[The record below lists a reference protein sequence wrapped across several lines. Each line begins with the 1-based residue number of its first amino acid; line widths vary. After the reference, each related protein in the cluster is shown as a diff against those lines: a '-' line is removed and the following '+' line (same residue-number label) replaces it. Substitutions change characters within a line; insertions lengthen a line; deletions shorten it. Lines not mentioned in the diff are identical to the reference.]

1 MRKDLID
8 KYHITYTDAVIA
20 HLYAFF
26 YRKNRFYIAFQYLFL
41 KYFRYLANK
50 YHEASNLEG
59 YFCECFYGFP
69 VGKYSYGVMQFCQD
83 WINIKSIGAFC
94 SIAPNVTITGQ
105 NHPLTYISTHP
116 FIYAKDRGFL
126 QEDNVPL
133 MDTDK
138 NVGVTIGNDV
148 WIGQNVT
155 ILPCVHIGNGAVV
168 GAGSI
173 VTKHVPDYAV
183 VAGNPAKI
191 LKYRFTD
198 EEINRLNEIE
208 WWEWPDDMIK
218 KNIKTFTENDG
229 FFNAFDGSRIDMNG
243 DKVQ

>member
-8 KYHITYTDAVIA
+8 KYHITYTDAVIT

-26 YRKNRFYIAFQYLFL
+26 YGKSHFYIAFQYVFL
-41 KYFRYLANK
+41 KLFRYLAKK

-69 VGKYSYGVMQFCQD
+69 VGKYSYDVMQFCQY
-83 WINIKSIGAFC
+83 WTNIKSIGAFC

-105 NHPLTYISTHP
+105 NHPLKYISTHP
-116 FIYAKDRGFL
+116 FIYTKDRGFI
-126 QEDNVPL
+126 QEDNLSL
-133 MDTDK
+133 MNTDK
-138 NVGVTIGNDV
+138 NIGVTIGNDV

-155 ILPCVHIGNGAVV
+155 ILPCVHLGNGAVI

-173 VTKHVPDYAV
+173 VTKNVPDYAV

-191 LKYRFTD
+191 LKFRFAE
-198 EEINRLNEIE
+198 EEIDRLNEIK
-208 WWEWPDDMIK
+208 WWEWSDEKIK
-218 KNIKTFTENDG
+218 KNITNFTENDD
-229 FFNAFDGSRIDMNG
+229 FFNTFHSLCTDINE